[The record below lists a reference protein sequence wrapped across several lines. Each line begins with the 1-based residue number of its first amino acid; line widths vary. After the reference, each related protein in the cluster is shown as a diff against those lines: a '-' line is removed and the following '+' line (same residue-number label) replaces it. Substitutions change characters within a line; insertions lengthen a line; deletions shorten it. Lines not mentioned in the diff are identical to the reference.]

1 MDIHRGW
8 VRSVSS
14 PHILQLVHDSVKERE
29 WNCLL
34 LHARMADRDSMLTSH
49 HGFGTTTPVDQRPW
63 LWTIGLLSL
72 IYSALALCARITS
85 KWGLLWYD
93 DAILASSY
101 VSHSCYVN
109 D

>member
-1 MDIHRGW
+1 MFAINA
-8 VRSVSS
+8 S
-14 PHILQLVHDSVKERE
+14 
-29 WNCLL
+29 
-34 LHARMADRDSMLTSH
+34 MANRDSMLTNH

-63 LWTIGLLSL
+63 LWTFGILSL

-93 DAILASSY
+93 DAILATSY
-101 VSHSCYVN
+101 VSHSRHVN